1 MGYLA
6 DIVRDSRRKVDDP
19 SARGLAAPVGGTEMP
34 PAGPVAPDGIFKGP
48 SADRPAPMSVARIR
62 EEGSG
67 RPENA
72 GQHAVESG
80 FATRQVAGPSPSEH
94 IPAAGLP
101 EATVEGLHLPDPV
114 ARTQAGC
121 ESARTDTDGFRVEET
136 ESFHDGDS
144 SDAPAVSGVEHGSS
158 IVESSPGYAA
168 ASRAGNVSAETQ
180 GRRQAGAD
188 PRAGSTTPPEQ
199 PSVETVAQPLGRHVA
214 EMVARPAAGA
224 LPVQEPARQG
234 PALRTVVTRD
244 EDDRSAVSPENE
256 TSVAEPRRV
265 LPPGTAANCT
275 VTVSPGVP
283 AAAVWAGLAPEP
295 AQSGRQRTGE
305 EKSGPGNN
313 PRSFEPKVQ
322 IGTIEVVVV
331 SPPPAAP
338 APSRGDR
345 SRPDPASRNY
355 VRNF

>member
-6 DIVRDSRRKVDDP
+6 DIVRDSRRKVDNT

-34 PAGPVAPDGIFKGP
+34 PAGPVAPDVIFEGP
-48 SADRPAPMSVARIR
+48 SADRPVPMSVARIR

-101 EATVEGLHLPDPV
+101 EATAEGLHLPDPV

-180 GRRQAGAD
+180 GRRQAGAE

-214 EMVARPAAGA
+214 EMAASP
-224 LPVQEPARQG
+224 LPVQEPERRA
-234 PALRTVVTRD
+234 PALRPVVTRD

-283 AAAVWAGLAPEP
+283 VAEVQIGRTPEP

-305 EKSGPGNN
+305 EKSGPGND
-313 PRSFEPKVQ
+313 PRSCEPKVQ

-355 VRNF
+355 VRIF

>member
-6 DIVRDSRRKVDDP
+6 EIVRDSRRRVDDP
-19 SARGLAAPVGGTEMP
+19 SVAGVSAPVGGMEMP
-34 PAGPVAPDGIFKGP
+34 PADPVVPDGISAGP
-48 SADRPAPMSVARIR
+48 PAARPAPMSVTQIR

-67 RPENA
+67 RPDEA
-72 GQHAVESG
+72 GQQAAESG

-94 IPAAGLP
+94 IPAVGLP
-101 EATVEGLHLPDPV
+101 EATAEGLHLPDPV
-114 ARTQAGC
+114 ARMQAGC
-121 ESARTDTDGFRVEET
+121 ESARTATDGFRVEET

-144 SDAPAVSGVEHGSS
+144 NDAPAVSGIEDGSS
-158 IVESSPGYAA
+158 IVESSSGYAV

-180 GRRQAGAD
+180 GRRQAGAE

-199 PSVETVAQPLGRHVA
+199 SSVEAAAEPLGRQVA
-214 EMVARPAAGA
+214 ETVSIPAAGA
-224 LPVQEPARQG
+224 LPLPEQARQG
-234 PALRTVVTRD
+234 PALRPVVTRD
-244 EDDRSAVSPENE
+244 EDDRSAVSPDNG
-256 TSVAEPRRV
+256 TPVAQSRRV

-283 AAAVWAGLAPEP
+283 AAEMRIGRAAET
-295 AQSGRQRTGE
+295 AQSDRHRTGK
-305 EKSGPGNN
+305 EKSGSGNN
-313 PRSFEPKVQ
+313 LRSFEPKVQ

-338 APSRGDR
+338 APFQVDR